1 MTTFDI
7 SDTLAPNSDQLDAID
22 LHMSGPKV
30 FTVSKVSKGSAE
42 QPVQIHL
49 AEFDRPW
56 RPGLSMRRVMVAC
69 WGPDANQYVGR
80 SIKLWC
86 DPKVAFGGQDVGGV
100 RILAL
105 SHIDKPRGIPLL
117 VSRGKSATYKVDVLK
132 VEPPT
137 SAAKVSAETLAELV
151 ATFDR
156 KGIPAEARLS
166 GVNRI
171 TGGSAT
177 DLEVITEDEARQ
189 VLHALSSRPDVAP
202 ELPEPSEHARQAQ
215 AAAEQSWE
223 TPT

>member
-7 SDTLAPNSDQLDAID
+7 SDTLAPNSDQLDAVD
-22 LHMSGPKV
+22 LLGGPQT
-30 FTVSKVSKGSAE
+30 FTISKVSKGNLE

-56 RPGLSMRRVMVAC
+56 RPGKSMRRVMVAC

-80 SIKLWC
+80 SIRLWC

-105 SHIDKPRGIPLL
+105 SHIDKSRGIPLL

-132 VEPPT
+132 VEAPKT
-137 SAAKVSAETLAELV
+137 VSIELLHELD
-151 ATFDR
+151 AMFER
-156 KGIPAEARLS
+156 KGIPADARLS

-177 DLEVITEDEARQ
+177 ELEAITEDDARE
-189 VLHALSSRPDVAP
+189 VLRALQSRPDVAP
-202 ELPEPSEHARQAQ
+202 ALGG
-215 AAAEQSWE
+215 AA
-223 TPT
+223 